1 MREMDDSTIT
11 VPRMETIA
19 NTAKIFGL
27 PVYFVKTKVLSGEI
41 VAVKAGRKTLVNVD
55 KFADYLNNNK
65 IEPKQDENST
75 YEIKPINL

>member
-1 MREMDDSTIT
+1 MDDITIT

-27 PVYFVKTKVLSGEI
+27 PVYFVKTKVLKGEI

-55 KFADYLNNNK
+55 KFAEYLNNNK
-65 IEPKQDENST
+65 IEPKQDEEST
-75 YEIKPINL
+75 YSIKPINL

>member
-1 MREMDDSTIT
+1 MDSTTIS

-27 PVYFVKTKVLSGEI
+27 PVYFVKTKVLNGEI

-55 KFADYLNNNK
+55 KFAEYLNSNI
-65 IEPKQDENST
+65 IEPKQDDEST
-75 YEIKPINL
+75 YSIKPIKL